1 MIIRNLNF
9 AGFKFEDNVSG
20 LDLSKIENQ
29 KILSTRGEN
38 KKFLLESILGIIYG
52 LSDQEK
58 KEYKDPKANV
68 FTGRIELQFESYTL
82 HIDRDFDT
90 DIVAILSSSE
100 NEQKSVF
107 QGRDIYVES
116 GERPYNEVLET
127 VFTFTQK
134 PFLIESCKAKLE
146 SNSSTF
152 GDVLDT
158 LYLFLRPKFKIA
170 AMEKLI
176 NSCNRIM
183 ENNTIVAPLDEAQLG
198 DSLQKSINRLHL
210 LRNAKKV
217 VQGKES
223 LDSDIKR
230 FESYWE
236 ELSKS
241 SVVDDNRS
249 SFIDRFPNIYKLDPK
264 LVRRGVNHYLE
275 LKQSLDQH
283 WNNLEVLLTQKTE
296 HEKLMSSKLIVYEK
310 VPDSFIE
317 DFHVYQ
323 NLSIDLAQLKNDKDK
338 QDILLGNYYSD
349 LQRYRT
355 KEVVTHL
362 FSLISIIGVCY
373 LLFPEHIIYGV
384 TGAVMISISFAVVFS
399 KFKKS
404 KKQLIN
410 NTLKLYSRLKKKIT
424 KIENS
429 ITELRQ
435 DSYLLDDLGYV
446 DTHIEMFKKYK
457 SSKNILKKIGEE
469 KKRLEKELKSEKYT
483 TILPELKKE
492 YKSIINSDDPNKIRN
507 NLAEFLEQQQIEN
520 SLNHLHKKTQI
531 IEPLNNII
539 MDYKKV
545 ARKLAYTKDQ
555 IDIFLSV
562 DDFEK
567 DIDNQITYLERAI
580 NHLQQKINENDTNT

>member
-9 AGFKFEDNVSG
+9 AGFKFEDNFSG
-20 LDLSKIENQ
+20 LDLSKIKNQ

-38 KKFLLESILGIIYG
+38 KKFLLESILGIVYG
-52 LSDQEK
+52 FNDQEK
-58 KEYKDPKANV
+58 QEYKDPQANV

-82 HIDRDFDT
+82 HVERDFET

-107 QGRDIYVES
+107 QGRDSYVE
-116 GERPYNEVLET
+116 GQDRPYSEVLET
-127 VFTFTQK
+127 VFTFTEK
-134 PFLIESCKAKLE
+134 TFLIERCKPKLE
-146 SNSSTF
+146 SVSSTF

-183 ENNTIVAPLDEAQLG
+183 ENSAIVAPLDETQLA

-223 LDSDIKR
+223 LDTDIKK

-236 ELSKS
+236 ELTKS
-241 SVVDDNRS
+241 SAQDKNKS
-249 SFIDRFPNIYKLDPK
+249 SFMESFPHIYKLDPK
-264 LVRRGVNHYLE
+264 LVRRDVNHYIQLKLALDQNWENLE
-275 LKQSLDQH
+275 L
-283 WNNLEVLLTQKTE
+283 LLNQKTD
-296 HEKLMSSKLIVYEK
+296 HEKLLSTKLIVYEK

-317 DFHVYQ
+317 DFHIYQ

-349 LQRYRT
+349 LQRFRT
-355 KEVVTHL
+355 KEIFTHL
-362 FSLISIIGVCY
+362 FSMSSIIAVCY
-373 LLFPEHIIYGV
+373 LLFPEQLIYGIMGGILV
-384 TGAVMISISFAVVFS
+384 SLVFGYIFQ

-404 KKQLIN
+404 KKTLIN
-410 NTLKLYSRLKKKIT
+410 DTLKTYSALKKKIT
-424 KIENS
+424 KIENN

-457 SSKNILKKIGEE
+457 SSKNILKKIEEE
-469 KKRLEKELKSEKYT
+469 KKRLEKELKSEKYAIT
-483 TILPELKKE
+483 LPELKKE
-492 YKSIINSDDPNKIRN
+492 YKSIINTDNPNKIRE

-520 SLNHLHKKTQI
+520 SINHLHKKTQK

-539 MDYKKV
+539 MDYKKI
-545 ARKLAYTKDQ
+545 TKMLSHTKEQ

-580 NHLQQKINENDTNT
+580 NHLQQKMSVDDSSL

>member
-52 LSDQEK
+52 FNDQEK
-58 KEYKDPKANV
+58 IEYKDPRANV

-82 HIDRDFDT
+82 HIDRDFET

-107 QGRDIYVES
+107 QGRDRYTES
-116 GERPYNEVLET
+116 EDRPYNEVLET
-127 VFTFTQK
+127 VFTFTEK
-134 PFLIESCKAKLE
+134 PFLLERCKTKIETV
-146 SNSSTF
+146 SSTF

-183 ENNTIVAPLDEAQLG
+183 ENNTIVAPLDEALLA

-223 LDSDIKR
+223 LDSDIKQ
-230 FESYWE
+230 FEFYWD
-236 ELSKS
+236 ELIKS
-241 SVVDDNRS
+241 SASDNSLS
-249 SFIDRFPNIYKLDPK
+249 SFKERFPNIYKLDPK
-264 LVRRGVNHYLE
+264 IVRRDVNHYLE
-275 LKQSLDQH
+275 LKKNLDQS
-283 WNNLEVLLTQKTE
+283 WNNLEVLLSQKTE

-310 VPDSFIE
+310 VPDSFID

-338 QDILLGNYYSD
+338 HDILLGNYYSD
-349 LQRYRT
+349 LQRFRT
-355 KEVVTHL
+355 KEVFTHL
-362 FSLISIIGVCY
+362 FSLSSIIGVCY
-373 LLFPEHIIYGV
+373 LLFPDKLIFGIA
-384 TGAVMISISFAVVFS
+384 GAILASISFGLVFS

-404 KKQLIN
+404 KKSSIN
-410 NTLKLYSRLKKKIT
+410 NTLKTYSTLKKKIT
-424 KIENS
+424 KIENN

-446 DTHIEMFKKYK
+446 DTHIELFKKYK
-457 SSKNILKKIGEE
+457 SSKNILKKIEEE

-483 TILPELKKE
+483 TTLPELKRE
-492 YKSIINSDDPNKIRN
+492 YKNIINSDDKDRIKE
-507 NLAEFLEQQQIEN
+507 NLAQFLEQQQIEN
-520 SLNHLHKKTQI
+520 SLNHLHRKTRK
-531 IEPLNNII
+531 IEPLSKII
-539 MDYKKV
+539 TEYKKIV
-545 ARKLAYTKDQ
+545 KMLAHTKEQ

-580 NHLQQKINENDTNT
+580 NHLQQKINQDSTSL